1 MNKLQ
6 EYFEAKKGGF
16 KKTAKRAAIT
26 GLVAA
31 TILTGAAGLTSCEKD
46 PVHADTSTT
55 QTRVETK
62 SVDQI
67 VSELEHFYEKEG
79 KPFELQEISVIKID
93 DYYSLSLS
101 ELRDNGLCLK
111 GAEYD
116 VSSEFYDK
124 IKEMSKSRKGINILE
139 EDRGFDFGRITI
151 SEEAIKNNDNAD
163 ILGIIFNETKTNGT
177 LRYDE
182 EIPDMAD

>member
-1 MNKLQ
+1 MNNLK
-6 EYFEAKKGGF
+6 EYLEAKKDGF

-55 QTRVETK
+55 QTQVETK

-67 VSELEHFYEKEG
+67 VSELEQFYEKEG
-79 KPFELQEISVIKID
+79 KPFELQEISVTKVD
-93 DYYSLSLS
+93 DYYALSLK
-101 ELRDNGLCLK
+101 ELNDEGLLRK
-111 GAEYD
+111 GVIYD

-139 EDRGFDFGRITI
+139 EDRGYDFGRITI
-151 SEEAIKNNDNAD
+151 SGEAIKNNDNAD
-163 ILGIIFNETKTNGT
+163 ILGIIFNETKTNGN
-177 LRYDE
+177 LMYDAGN
-182 EIPDMAD
+182 PDMAD

>member
-1 MNKLQ
+1 METIIIGIAGGTASGKTTV
-6 EYFEAKKGGF
+6 AKKVF
-16 KKTAKRAAIT
+16 KETSKHGT
-26 GLVAA
+26 VA
-31 TILTGAAGLTSCEKD
+31 L
-46 PVHADTSTT
+46 
-55 QTRVETK
+55 
-62 SVDQI
+62 
-67 VSELEHFYEKEG
+67 
-79 KPFELQEISVIKID
+79 IKID

-182 EIPDMAD
+182 EIPDMGD